1 MDSSVLVALIAAGS
15 SVLAVVITTIASHMD
30 ITQKLDKQQAVFEAI
45 VNEKIESLKK
55 DVARLEVKQDK
66 HNAVIDRTAE
76 LEKTVALN
84 TADIKHLDEKIDKLG
99 G

>member
-1 MDSSVLVALIAAGS
+1 MNSSVLVAIITAGA
-15 SVLAVVITTIASHMD
+15 SVLAVVITTIASHVD

-45 VNEKIESLKK
+45 VNERIASLKN

-66 HNAVIDRTAE
+66 HNAVIERTAD
-76 LEKTVALN
+76 LEKAVALN
-84 TADIKHLDEKIDKLG
+84 AADIKHLDEKIDKLG

>member
-1 MDSSVLVALIAAGS
+1 MGTEVIVAVISGVF
-15 SVLAVVITTIASHMD
+15 SVLAITVTSLISSKNLN
-30 ITQKLDKQQAVFEAI
+30 IKLDKQQAVFEAI
-45 VNEKIESLKK
+45 VNERIASLKN

-66 HNAVIDRTAE
+66 HNMLIDRTAE